1 MTLLLLL
8 ALPVNGGNPG
18 GGLGPPEIALD
29 NELLTPGSDKR
40 LSNLPKMFDNEFETS
55 VLPPLPLLTMF
66 PFTLPVLIPFAA
78 TGPGVGPNKF
88 KPGNGG
94 SWNVWKWDW

>member
-1 MTLLLLL
+1 
-8 ALPVNGGNPG
+8 
-18 GGLGPPEIALD
+18 
-29 NELLTPGSDKR
+29 
-40 LSNLPKMFDNEFETS
+40 
-55 VLPPLPLLTMF
+55 
-66 PFTLPVLIPFAA
+66 LPVLIPFAA